1 MSGGSGCGVGTHPN
15 IRHTKAGRGI
25 TVQLHHLYSK
35 IGSGLG
41 IVTCTSVSV
50 RTPNPTPRSSAIRV
64 GDRHL
69 YQRLRPLVPR
79 NPRGLHALR
88 HLQTPRRAHG
98 LQPTSTIKKKKK
110 QQGRPTPTGRE
121 MTHGTRN
128 NSAHCTISCDLI
140 AHFRGVCPFIL
151 IPYVFQRSHATPAD
165 CMLFAICPIPGV
177 GGLVGDGG
185 VRGRE

>member
-1 MSGGSGCGVGTHPN
+1 MFGVSSLGVGTHPN
-15 IRHTKAGRGI
+15 MPHTQAERGSY
-25 TVQLHHLYSK
+25 QLSFK
-35 IGSGLG
+35 IESGSG

-50 RTPNPTPRSSAIRV
+50 RTPNPAPRSSAIWV

-98 LQPTSTIKKKKK
+98 LQPTPTMKKKKK

-165 CMLFAICPIPGV
+165 CMLFAICVLPGLRV
-177 GGLVGDGG
+177 QGSWFRVQDSGFRV
-185 VRGRE
+185 